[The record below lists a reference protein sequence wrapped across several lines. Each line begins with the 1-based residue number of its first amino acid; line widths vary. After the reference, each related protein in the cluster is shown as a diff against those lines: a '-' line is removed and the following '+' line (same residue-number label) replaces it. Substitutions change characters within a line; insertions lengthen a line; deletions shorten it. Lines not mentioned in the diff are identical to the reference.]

1 MCALESLWIQ
11 LHRSCQATC
20 SLILGEKPSAVFS
33 NTAPFLVCHSMSGLV
48 QKVSPHF
55 MWLHYI
61 FLEVKKWIFFAFL
74 FFVCGLIFIPTVL
87 LKYDFLNFYLQTNKK
102 KTKQKPKQTHTT
114 PQIITVL
121 KVKRDCF
128 TVGIFQ
134 LNDFLGLVP
143 LHHHCFFNLWK
154 IKRK

>member
-11 LHRSCQATC
+11 PHRSCQATC
-20 SLILGEKPSAVFS
+20 SLILEEKPSAAFS

-61 FLEVKKWIFFAFL
+61 FLEVKKLIFFAFL

-114 PQIITVL
+114 PPNNYSFESKKGLLYSWDFPTKWL
-121 KVKRDCF
+121 LGSGSPSSPLF
-128 TVGIFQ
+128 FQ
-134 LNDFLGLVP
+134 FVEN
-143 LHHHCFFNLWK
+143 
-154 IKRK
+154 